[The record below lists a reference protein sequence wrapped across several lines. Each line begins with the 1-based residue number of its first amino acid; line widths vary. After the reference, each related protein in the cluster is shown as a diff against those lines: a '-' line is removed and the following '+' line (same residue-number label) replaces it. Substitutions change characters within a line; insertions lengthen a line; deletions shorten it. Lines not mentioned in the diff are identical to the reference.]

1 MDKKIISFLDS
12 YLIIILFVVKEKT
25 RNQSC
30 NLIFLGA
37 PILIS
42 FPSKANVCV
51 RGRGPLSNLPTVKL
65 RIMTGVKTGD
75 NTATSLPHYATPH
88 TWSAVS
94 DCNPISITHFLIS
107 PRSKLKRIFFSP
119 VTVKAGL
126 THLLL
131 SNPDPVHKN
140 LLLDISYKLS
150 NKLQQN

>member
-12 YLIIILFVVKEKT
+12 YLIIILFDVKEKT

-51 RGRGPLSNLPTVKL
+51 RGRGTCLVSPLLSWELWLVWREEIIPPPRYN
-65 RIMTGVKTGD
+65 
-75 NTATSLPHYATPH
+75 
-88 TWSAVS
+88 TWSAVW
-94 DCNPISITHFLIS
+94 DCNPISITHGLIS
-107 PRSKLKRIFFSP
+107 PRSKLKRIFFSS
-119 VTVKAGL
+119 VAMKAGL
-126 THLLL
+126 THLL